1 MVNPQDDAGEDRG
14 EVEILRPTSGA
25 QMVLAR
31 AQIDSSI
38 ATAKSFPRDEG
49 ESLRKLTKLC
59 TSDEDVAAACFYV
72 FDRGGK
78 RIEGPSVRFT
88 ELLAST
94 WKNLQVGARIV
105 DIDLEAG
112 RAVVEAVCQDLENN
126 VLGRAELPVR
136 LTKGKGKDRKVYDDD
151 MVQVALAAGMAKA
164 RRNAVLQV
172 VPFALIKPAL
182 RAARDVTLGN
192 AQALGDRRAAAL
204 QYLAKAGIPEAR
216 VLARL
221 GRKAVA
227 DVDQEDL
234 LTLKSEIARIKDGE
248 IEAASAFPPVVA
260 GAETARAKAVT
271 EKLTQAP
278 GTKGPAEKAPAPA
291 AATQPAEPAKKKA
304 PEPKAPAPVAPPA
317 TATEAPA
324 GLSDEDL

>member
-1 MVNPQDDAGEDRG
+1 MAEPQNDNDDAG
-14 EVEILRPTSGA
+14 EVEILRPTSTA

-38 ATAKSFPRDEG
+38 ATAKMYPRDEG
-49 ESLRKLTKLC
+49 ESLRRLTKLC
-59 TSDEDVAAACFYV
+59 TGDEDVAAACFYV

-94 WKNLQVGARIV
+94 WKNLQVAARIV

-112 RAVVEAVCQDLENN
+112 RAVVEAVCHDIENN

-136 LTKGKGKDRKVYDDD
+136 LTKGKGKERKVYDDD

-227 DVDQEDL
+227 DIDQEDL
-234 LTLKSEIARIKDGE
+234 LVLKSEIARIKDGE
-248 IEAASAFPPVVA
+248 IEATKAFPVIVA
-260 GAETARAKAVT
+260 GETDRAKEVA
-271 EKLTQAP
+271 EKLRAP
-278 GTKGPAEKAPAPA
+278 QEPKAPPKTAEKAPPPRTEPSKAEPSKKVAPA
-291 AATQPAEPAKKKA
+291 SEPAS
-304 PEPKAPAPVAPPA
+304 PAPDQS
-317 TATEAPA
+317 A
-324 GLSDEDL
+324 GIGDDDL